1 MIEADKRDALITYRI
16 EQAKEM
22 IKDAELLTNNESLRS
37 AVNRIYYG
45 MFYILLALGLKF
57 NFETSKHH

>member
-22 IKDAELLTNNESLRS
+22 MKDAEL
-37 AVNRIYYG
+37 
-45 MFYILLALGLKF
+45 
-57 NFETSKHH
+57 